1 MMCHLNNYTW
11 LSRAVYFEMRAG
23 INQSVFFVCVMAV
36 AGGGA
41 HVCVVLQNITTS
53 RPLLSVGRLVSC
65 QHWDEKWKLHGK
77 ADTKTIVCLSVTVRK
92 PTALWFLSCTH
103 PLILKY
109 PQLVTGHS
117 WGQGIDSL
125 GTDNGSAMSN
135 IYSHGPDYRKEF
147 HQFEATCIN
156 KTSRERVEVN
166 FQTAAMDRT

>member
-1 MMCHLNNYTW
+1 MAFQGSVLWDESWHKPKCLLCVCH
-11 LSRAVYFEMRAG
+11 
-23 INQSVFFVCVMAV
+23 
-36 AGGGA
+36 GGGGGGGCSRVYCTSE
-41 HVCVVLQNITTS
+41 HHNIRTTALCWLP
-53 RPLLSVGRLVSC
+53 RRFLSALR
-65 QHWDEKWKLHGK
+65 WKWKQHGK

-92 PTALWFLSCTH
+92 PTALWFLSYTH

-109 PQLVTGHS
+109 PQLVTGHP
-117 WGQGIDSL
+117 WGQGIYSL

-166 FQTAAMDRT
+166 FQTAAMDQT